1 MSLVLGGV
9 LVPGMNAMSVY
20 AEGSAM
26 GKGPVVLWMPRCVWG
41 GMLLCAVLWL
51 PRWLPRWGGGSE
63 EAGQCSA

>member
-26 GKGPVVLWMPRCVWG
+26 GKGPVVLWMPRWG
-41 GMLLCAVLWL
+41 LGGGILLCAVLWL
-51 PRWLPRWGGGSE
+51 PRSMSTWRGDIG
-63 EAGQCSA
+63 